1 MDATRLCTSGKV
13 CRRSEFFFLMNIYVH
28 LFIDMLLILLD
39 DDIDYDD
46 GNGYTTP
53 SQTR

>member
-1 MDATRLCTSGKV
+1 
-13 CRRSEFFFLMNIYVH
+13 MNIYVH

-39 DDIDYDD
+39 DDIDYDYD
-46 GNGYTTP
+46 DGYTTS

>member
-1 MDATRLCTSGKV
+1 
-13 CRRSEFFFLMNIYVH
+13 MNIYVH

-39 DDIDYDD
+39 DDIDNDV
-46 GNGYTTP
+46 GNEYTTS